1 MSYIIVLTFD
11 DPDEAGQVRESL
23 KKQEKEG
30 LISLDDSAV
39 IVKDADGK
47 THIKNEVDS
56 GVKVGAVG
64 GGALGLLIG
73 GLMFPIVGGVL
84 LGAVA
89 GGLIGSLLHRGVSKD
104 FVKDVTDDLQPNSS
118 AIFFIERSANPNAVL
133 AMLRQY
139 NGTVYHTSLP
149 AEAEEQLRDA
159 LKEQKPPVPSK
170 DV

>member
-1 MSYIIVLTFD
+1 MSYLIVLTFD

-47 THIKNEVDS
+47 THVKNETDR
-56 GVKVGAVG
+56 GTKVGAVG

-73 GLMFPIVGGVL
+73 GLLFPIGGLVI
-84 LGAVA
+84 GAVA
-89 GGLIGSLLHRGVSKD
+89 GGLIGSLTNKGVSKD
-104 FVKDVTDDLQPNSS
+104 FVKQVTDDLKPGSS
-118 AIFFIERSANPNAVL
+118 AIFFIERNANANAVL

-139 NGTVYHTSLP
+139 NGNVYQTSLP
-149 AEAEEQLRDA
+149 SDAEAQLRDA